1 MWLQNRADVTCS
13 GAQQALGT
21 CTVPQV
27 QEPTSLQTVLPW
39 VKPSWFET
47 SCQLY
52 VGKVSVL
59 DHSVLQTVS
68 HKLKTGPSPKRRW
81 HSAGGL
87 LSLGSVRPQG
97 QQTWTAFPSYK
108 GRLDHP
114 SFSAWHSAPSSSR
127 IPTAQF
133 HRTNTKVQV
142 SPEFQDVSFCLIF

>member
-87 LSLGSVRPQG
+87 LISGKRQATRPTDLDSISQLQGKARPPQLLCMAQCSFFQQDPYCPVSQNKHKGSG
-97 QQTWTAFPSYK
+97 
-108 GRLDHP
+108 
-114 SFSAWHSAPSSSR
+114 
-127 IPTAQF
+127 
-133 HRTNTKVQV
+133 
-142 SPEFQDVSFCLIF
+142 